1 MLIHKYVQRKSMN
14 EAKKSVKES
23 KATSVVAWGV
33 ILFGIVA
40 EIAFILSYGQV
51 ETRND
56 NLDIIQIWS
65 KEMITVGFFII
76 FNRLL
81 FGYLLLKIS
90 SILNHLEN
98 NKN

>member
-1 MLIHKYVQRKSMN
+1 MN

-23 KATSVVAWGV
+23 KVTSVVAWSV

-40 EIAFILSYGQV
+40 GIAFILSYGQV

-65 KEMITVGFFII
+65 KEMITVGLFII
-76 FNRLL
+76 FNGLL

-98 NKN
+98 NKS

>member
-1 MLIHKYVQRKSMN
+1 MSQANKLQS
-14 EAKKSVKES
+14 ES
-23 KATSVVAWGV
+23 KATTVVAWGV
-33 ILFGIVA
+33 ILFGIVLG
-40 EIAFILSYGQV
+40 IAFILSYGQV

-56 NLDIIQIWS
+56 NLDIIQVWS
-65 KEMITVGFFII
+65 KEMVTVGLFII
-76 FNRLL
+76 FNGLL

>member
-1 MLIHKYVQRKSMN
+1 MSEV
-14 EAKKSVKES
+14 KKPHTES
-23 KATSVVAWGV
+23 KATKVVAWCL
-33 ILFGIVA
+33 IIFGIVLG
-40 EIAFILSYGQV
+40 IAFILSYGQV

-56 NLDIIQIWS
+56 NLDIIRVWS
-65 KEMITVGFFII
+65 AQMVTVGLFII
-76 FNRLL
+76 FNGLL

>member
-1 MLIHKYVQRKSMN
+1 MSEV
-14 EAKKSVKES
+14 KKPHTES
-23 KATSVVAWGV
+23 KATKVVAWCL
-33 ILFGIVA
+33 IIFGIVLG
-40 EIAFILSYGQV
+40 IAFILSYGQV

-56 NLDIIQIWS
+56 NLDIIRVWS
-65 KEMITVGFFII
+65 TQMVTVGLFII
-76 FNRLL
+76 FNCLL

>member
-1 MLIHKYVQRKSMN
+1 MSEIMKSHN
-14 EAKKSVKES
+14 ES
-23 KATSVVAWGV
+23 KATRVVAWCI
-33 ILFGIVA
+33 ILFGIVLG
-40 EIAFILSYGQV
+40 IAFILSYGQV

-65 KEMITVGFFII
+65 IEMVTIGLFII
-76 FNRLL
+76 FNGLL

-98 NKN
+98 NKS

>member
-1 MLIHKYVQRKSMN
+1 MSEIMKSHN
-14 EAKKSVKES
+14 ES
-23 KATSVVAWGV
+23 KATRVVAWCI
-33 ILFGIVA
+33 ILFGIVLG
-40 EIAFILSYGQV
+40 IAFILSYGQV

-65 KEMITVGFFII
+65 IEMVTIGLFII
-76 FNRLL
+76 FNGLL

>member
-1 MLIHKYVQRKSMN
+1 MF
-14 EAKKSVKES
+14 EFAKPHTES
-23 KATSVVAWGV
+23 KATKVVAWCL
-33 ILFGIVA
+33 IIFGIVLG
-40 EIAFILSYGQV
+40 IAFILSYGQV

-56 NLDIIQIWS
+56 NLDIIRVWS
-65 KEMITVGFFII
+65 TQMVTVGLFII
-76 FNRLL
+76 FNGLL

>member
-1 MLIHKYVQRKSMN
+1 MSEV
-14 EAKKSVKES
+14 KKPHTES
-23 KATSVVAWGV
+23 KATKVVAWCLIV
-33 ILFGIVA
+33 FGIVLG
-40 EIAFILSYGQV
+40 IVFILSYGQV

-56 NLDIIQIWS
+56 NLDIIRVWS
-65 KEMITVGFFII
+65 TQMVTVGLFII
-76 FNRLL
+76 FNGLL

>member
-1 MLIHKYVQRKSMN
+1 MSKV
-14 EAKKSVKES
+14 KKPHTES
-23 KATSVVAWGV
+23 KATKVVAWCL
-33 ILFGIVA
+33 IIFGIVLG
-40 EIAFILSYGQV
+40 IAFILSYGQV

-56 NLDIIQIWS
+56 NLDIIRVWS
-65 KEMITVGFFII
+65 TQMVTVGLFII
-76 FNRLL
+76 FNGLL

>member
-1 MLIHKYVQRKSMN
+1 MN

-23 KATSVVAWGV
+23 KATSVVAWSV

-40 EIAFILSYGQV
+40 GIAFILSYGQV
-51 ETRND
+51 EIRND

-65 KEMITVGFFII
+65 KEMITVGLFII
-76 FNRLL
+76 FNGLL

-98 NKN
+98 NKS

>member
-1 MLIHKYVQRKSMN
+1 MSQANKPHS
-14 EAKKSVKES
+14 ES
-23 KATSVVAWGV
+23 SATSVVAWGV
-33 ILFGIVA
+33 ILFGIILG
-40 EIAFILSYGQV
+40 IAFILSYGQV

-56 NLDIIQIWS
+56 NLDIIQVWS
-65 KEMITVGFFII
+65 KEMVTVGLFII
-76 FNRLL
+76 FNGLL

>member
-1 MLIHKYVQRKSMN
+1 MSEV
-14 EAKKSVKES
+14 KKPHTES
-23 KATSVVAWGV
+23 KATKVVASCLIV
-33 ILFGIVA
+33 FGIVLG
-40 EIAFILSYGQV
+40 IAFILSYGQV

-56 NLDIIQIWS
+56 NLDIIRVWS
-65 KEMITVGFFII
+65 TQMVTVGLFII
-76 FNRLL
+76 FNGLL

>member
-1 MLIHKYVQRKSMN
+1 MS
-14 EAKKSVKES
+14 EAKKSLKES
-23 KATSVVAWGV
+23 KTTSVVAWGV
-33 ILFGIVA
+33 ILFGIVVG
-40 EIAFILSYGQV
+40 IAFILSYGQV

-65 KEMITVGFFII
+65 KEMITVGLFII
-76 FNRLL
+76 FNGLL

-98 NKN
+98 NKS

>member
-1 MLIHKYVQRKSMN
+1 MSEV
-14 EAKKSVKES
+14 KKPHTES
-23 KATSVVAWGV
+23 KATKVVAWCL
-33 ILFGIVA
+33 IIFGIVLG
-40 EIAFILSYGQV
+40 IAFILSYGQV

-56 NLDIIQIWS
+56 NLDIIRVWS
-65 KEMITVGFFII
+65 TKMVTVGLFII
-76 FNRLL
+76 FNGLL

>member
-1 MLIHKYVQRKSMN
+1 MS
-14 EAKKSVKES
+14 EAKKPHNES
-23 KATSVVAWGV
+23 KSTKVVAWCV
-33 ILFGIVA
+33 ILFGIVLG
-40 EIAFILSYGQV
+40 IAFILSYGQV

-56 NLDIIQIWS
+56 NLDIIHVWS
-65 KEMITVGFFII
+65 TQMVTIGLFII
-76 FNRLL
+76 FNGLL

>member
-1 MLIHKYVQRKSMN
+1 MSEVKKPHTES
-14 EAKKSVKES
+14 EATK
-23 KATSVVAWGV
+23 VVAWCL
-33 ILFGIVA
+33 IIFGIVLG
-40 EIAFILSYGQV
+40 IAFILSYGQV

-56 NLDIIQIWS
+56 NLDIIRVWS
-65 KEMITVGFFII
+65 TQMVTVGLFII
-76 FNRLL
+76 FNGLL

>member
-1 MLIHKYVQRKSMN
+1 MSEV
-14 EAKKSVKES
+14 KKPHTES
-23 KATSVVAWGV
+23 KATKVVAWCL
-33 ILFGIVA
+33 IIFGIVLG
-40 EIAFILSYGQV
+40 IAFILSYGQV

-56 NLDIIQIWS
+56 NLDIIRVWS
-65 KEMITVGFFII
+65 TQMITVGLFII
-76 FNRLL
+76 FNGLL

>member
-1 MLIHKYVQRKSMN
+1 MSEV
-14 EAKKSVKES
+14 KKPHTKS
-23 KATSVVAWGV
+23 KATKVVAWCL
-33 ILFGIVA
+33 IIFGIVLG
-40 EIAFILSYGQV
+40 IAFILSYGQV

-56 NLDIIQIWS
+56 NLDIIRVWS
-65 KEMITVGFFII
+65 TQMVTVGLFII
-76 FNRLL
+76 FNGLL

>member
-1 MLIHKYVQRKSMN
+1 MSEV
-14 EAKKSVKES
+14 KKPHTES
-23 KATSVVAWGV
+23 KATKVVAWCL
-33 ILFGIVA
+33 IIFGIILG
-40 EIAFILSYGQV
+40 IAFILSYGQV

-56 NLDIIQIWS
+56 NLDIIRVWS
-65 KEMITVGFFII
+65 TQMVTVGLFIV
-76 FNRLL
+76 FNGLL